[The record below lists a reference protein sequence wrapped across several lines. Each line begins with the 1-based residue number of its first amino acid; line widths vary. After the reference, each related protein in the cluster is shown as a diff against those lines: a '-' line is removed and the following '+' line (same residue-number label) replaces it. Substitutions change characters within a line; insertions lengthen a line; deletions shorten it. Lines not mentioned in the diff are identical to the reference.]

1 MCFQS
6 WAVVS
11 VAPGVCSQHSV
22 VFVHFDISIDSWDL
36 LTPLEYNPISISNLA
51 KLLHSPAL
59 VQAWGHL
66 IIESNPAVH
75 VVKTDPC
82 SCCLLCCCC
91 FRRQRCHGRDWGVR
105 REAQDQFSPGS
116 MRCSG
121 SCCIPEGRGS
131 CLNSSL
137 GLVTA
142 ASLRGET
149 PTEHPQ
155 HRGGFSFPELDVS

>member
-1 MCFQS
+1 MLILMCFQS

-75 VVKTDPC
+75 VVKTDLVPVV
-82 SCCLLCCCC
+82 C
-91 FRRQRCHGRDWGVR
+91 F
-105 REAQDQFSPGS
+105 AAAAL
-116 MRCSG
+116 
-121 SCCIPEGRGS
+121 EGKDAMAGI
-131 CLNSSL
+131 
-137 GLVTA
+137 
-142 ASLRGET
+142 
-149 PTEHPQ
+149 
-155 HRGGFSFPELDVS
+155 GG